1 MTGNVT
7 GDGSA
12 EIDGMATMEFG
23 AAVAQNITF
32 DANASGTLKLI
43 DGDAFNGAISG
54 FDGNDQLDLADI
66 DFGSGPTMTYA
77 ANQDGTGGTLT
88 VSDGTDTAN
97 ITLLGQYTADGF
109 QTADDQHLG
118 TLMTYHPPA

>member
-1 MTGNVT
+1 MGRQRSTALPRWS
-7 GDGSA
+7 SA
-12 EIDGMATMEFG
+12 PRSIKTSRLTPAP
-23 AAVAQNITF
+23 
-32 DANASGTLKLI
+32 SGTLKLD
-43 DGDAFNGAISG
+43 DGDAFTGAISG

-66 DFGSGPTMTYA
+66 DFGLIATMTYA

-109 QTADDQHLG
+109 QAADDQHLG
-118 TLMTYHPPA
+118 TLITYHPPIA